1 MRMRERP
8 KIDVFVRQ
16 YNPIFRK
23 VVSEY
28 WGTVNGF
35 RCKDAAKSLKR
46 DIPGPAGIVARSSD
60 RVFARFRR
68 PRGPSLNQKPSG
80 R

>member
-1 MRMRERP
+1 MRARERP
-8 KIDVFVRQ
+8 KIDIFVRQ
-16 YNPIFRK
+16 YNPIYRK

-35 RCKDAAKSLKR
+35 RCKSAAESVKR
-46 DIPGPAGIVARSSD
+46 DVPGPAGITVRTGE

-68 PRGPSLNQKPSG
+68 PR
-80 R
+80 

>member
-1 MRMRERP
+1 MRARERP
-8 KIDVFVRQ
+8 KIDIFVRR

-28 WGTVNGF
+28 WGTVNDF
-35 RCKDAAKSLKR
+35 RCKDAVRSIRR
-46 DIPGPAGIVARSSD
+46 DVPGPAGITAWTGE

-68 PRGPSLNQKPSG
+68 PR
-80 R
+80 